1 MDFFNEEEI
10 FGTDAGQHLINSNIL
25 DDLKLDFD
33 SEDEDLS
40 IDDDTDQTTLLD

>member
-10 FGTDAGQHLINSNIL
+10 FSTETGHNTNICEDL

-33 SEDEDLS
+33 TEDDDLN
-40 IDDDTDQTTLLD
+40 IDDDTDLTTLLD